1 MVDKTVR
8 MNLLYDF
15 YGPLLTERQRRFFEM
30 YYADDL
36 SLGEIAE
43 GSGVSRQAVYDIVKR
58 SASAL
63 ESFERRLGLWER
75 HQQRQRRLGELEQAV
90 VELMRQV
97 ERLDNLPEEKRES
110 LLALGQKIATIA
122 QSLDAAEE

>member
-8 MNLLYDF
+8 MNMLFDF

-30 YYADDL
+30 YYAEDL

-43 GSGVSRQAVYDIVKR
+43 GSGVSRQAVYDIIKR

-63 ESFERRLGLWER
+63 ESFERRLGLWAR
-75 HQQRQRRLGELEQAV
+75 YQRQQARLAEI
-90 VELMRQV
+90 
-97 ERLDNLPEEKRES
+97 RE
-110 LLALGQKIATIA
+110 ALGRLQAEIAACTGLSDEERTRLQEHGA
-122 QSLDAAEE
+122 RLAALLQSLEAAEE

>member
-8 MNLLYDF
+8 MNMLFDF

-30 YYADDL
+30 YYAEDL

-43 GSGVSRQAVYDIVKR
+43 GSGVSRQAVYDIIKR

-63 ESFERRLGLWER
+63 ENFERRLGLLAR
-75 HQQRQRRLGELEQAV
+75 YQRQQARLAEIREVLTRLQAAIAACAGLSDEERTRLEEYGA
-90 VELMRQV
+90 
-97 ERLDNLPEEKRES
+97 RLA
-110 LLALGQKIATIA
+110 ALVQG
-122 QSLDAAEE
+122 LEAAEE